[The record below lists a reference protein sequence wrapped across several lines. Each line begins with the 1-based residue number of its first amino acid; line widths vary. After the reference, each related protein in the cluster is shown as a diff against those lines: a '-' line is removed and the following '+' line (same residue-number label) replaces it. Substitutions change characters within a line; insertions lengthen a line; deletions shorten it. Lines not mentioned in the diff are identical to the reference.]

1 MLMILGVDCACM
13 RCCEN
18 RVRSAALCVGAVD
31 FEIAEGFGFGVE
43 NHAERTVAA
52 VAHEE
57 RLFLPDDLIRWWHDC
72 VDVDFVDAF
81 VDDADV
87 LVDIFAQRTDAATVT
102 VLHGSKLAEIFVRQT
117 DVRW

>member
-31 FEIAEGFGFGVE
+31 FEIAEGFRFGVE
-43 NHAERTVAA
+43 HCAECTVAA